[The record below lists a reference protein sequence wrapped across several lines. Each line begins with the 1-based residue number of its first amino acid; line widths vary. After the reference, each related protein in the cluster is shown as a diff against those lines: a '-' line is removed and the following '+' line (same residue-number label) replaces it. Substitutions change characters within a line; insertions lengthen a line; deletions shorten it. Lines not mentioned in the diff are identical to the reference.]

1 MHAQLIAMK
10 MDGFSV
16 FQASS
21 PKWGICGIFGLFLL
35 GFCVYVFLPWVV
47 FFFFFFFPL
56 RAIKICKL
64 LILYYAKLRVTFV
77 HDLAARNLVLLFA
90 AFLTSRRKAHRD
102 LPYTHVRER
111 GCQKQLAA
119 WECVVSHPKTSAVG
133 FFWQKQAF
141 LKSSLINH
149 IKF

>member
-1 MHAQLIAMK
+1 M
-10 MDGFSV
+10 GFLVCFCWV
-16 FQASS
+16 FV
-21 PKWGICGIFGLFLL
+21 CMFFFLELFS
-35 GFCVYVFLPWVV
+35 
-47 FFFFFFFPL
+47 FFFFFFPL

-119 WECVVSHPKTSAVG
+119 WERVVSHPKTSAVG
-133 FFWQKQAF
+133 FF
-141 LKSSLINH
+141 
-149 IKF
+149 

>member
-1 MHAQLIAMK
+1 M
-10 MDGFSV
+10 
-16 FQASS
+16 
-21 PKWGICGIFGLFLL
+21 
-35 GFCVYVFLPWVV
+35 VFLFSKLQVQNEGFVGFLVCFCWVFV
-47 FFFFFFFPL
+47 CMFFFLELFSFFFFFFPL

-119 WECVVSHPKTSAVG
+119 WERVVSHPKTSAVG
-133 FFWQKQAF
+133 FF
-141 LKSSLINH
+141 
-149 IKF
+149 

>member
-1 MHAQLIAMK
+1 MRDLWVFWFVFA
-10 MDGFSV
+10 GFLCV
-16 FQASS
+16 CFSS
-21 PKWGICGIFGLFLL
+21 LSCFL
-35 GFCVYVFLPWVV
+35 
-47 FFFFFFFPL
+47 FFFFFPL

-133 FFWQKQAF
+133 FF
-141 LKSSLINH
+141 
-149 IKF
+149 